1 MILKTHKKRQKVSL
15 SFIICHL
22 SFCVA
27 LILLL
32 AACAGHDEDGT
43 SLPSDD
49 MAVSFTTTLD
59 GDDGWADPVEARATR
74 ATTGPIN
81 SLEDLKALT
90 YGFGVFAYSTN
101 TTLWADAISG
111 KAVNDANY
119 PIPDFMLNQ
128 SVIWDVLSDRTT
140 SDWTY
145 EPLKYWPNSTNN
157 ATPRYISFFAYS
169 PWTYS
174 NENGDM
180 TEGIVKMTNS
190 TDKSPHV
197 EFVQA
202 ASPSLQ
208 TDLLWANFT
217 NATRNGNG
225 LIVVDNNGS
234 KTYQRVPLSFK
245 HALACVE
252 VYVQRIYDEPT
263 YSGNH
268 PEQEKHTKLFI
279 SKLKLQNTVAIINSG
294 KLNLSTG
301 SWDSDSGDSNDMTF
315 DVSAINDAISSS
327 DMTEKWPL
335 TGYGTDQELRPLFK
349 ERRPLM
355 LIPQELTLTPTLTY
369 TMLTQDNSLE
379 LSTITDSEGNK
390 YARIDHE
397 MEGNPVRLTLQS
409 GKKYR
414 LVLHIGV
421 ETVRFEVES
430 VEDWDFPMRFNPESV
445 GDYQEEEKERTI
457 NE

>member
-1 MILKTHKKRQKVSL
+1 
-15 SFIICHL
+15 
-22 SFCVA
+22 
-27 LILLL
+27 
-32 AACAGHDEDGT
+32 
-43 SLPSDD
+43 
-49 MAVSFTTTLD
+49 
-59 GDDGWADPVEARATR
+59 
-74 ATTGPIN
+74 
-81 SLEDLKALT
+81 
-90 YGFGVFAYSTN
+90 
-101 TTLWADAISG
+101 
-111 KAVNDANY
+111 
-119 PIPDFMLNQ
+119 
-128 SVIWDVLSDRTT
+128 
-140 SDWTY
+140 
-145 EPLKYWPNSTNN
+145 
-157 ATPRYISFFAYS
+157 
-169 PWTYS
+169 
-174 NENGDM
+174 
-180 TEGIVKMTNS
+180 MTNS

-234 KTYQRVPLSFK
+234 KTYQRVPLSFN